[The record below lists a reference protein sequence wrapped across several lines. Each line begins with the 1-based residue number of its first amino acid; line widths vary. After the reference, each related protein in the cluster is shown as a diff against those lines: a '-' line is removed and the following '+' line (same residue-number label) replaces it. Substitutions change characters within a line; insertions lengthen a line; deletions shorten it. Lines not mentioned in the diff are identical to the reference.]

1 MNKFKEKELKKFVI
15 ADLSNPTNY
24 VMSKRNGMYYFIDN
38 IVRATKFVNK
48 SIAQVICKE
57 CIRKY
62 NIDLVVIP
70 ILITYEI
77 IEEDY
82 DGLD

>member
-1 MNKFKEKELKKFVI
+1 MRKFKEKEVKKYVI

-24 VMSKRNGMYYFIDN
+24 IMSKRNGVYCFINN
-38 IVRATKFVNK
+38 IVGATKFVNK
-48 SIAQVICKE
+48 TIAQVICNE
-57 CIRKY
+57 CFQEY
-62 NIDLVVIP
+62 DIDLVVIP
-70 ILITYEI
+70 ILLTYEI